1 MPSNISPPINVSIL
15 RLDMDAMKQWL
26 IVLMRIINFFA
37 INNGESQWFPPY
49 LKTNK
54 SIILIKKVR

>member
-1 MPSNISPPINVSIL
+1 MPNNISPAINVSIL

-37 INNGESQWFPPY
+37 INDGESQWFPPY
-49 LKTNK
+49 MKTNK
-54 SIILIKKVR
+54 LIILIKKVR